1 MGSIPDWGTKI
12 PHAAWRGQKKRKKKK
27 RKVDEA
33 IPQLRIFQR
42 LPLPYGIK
50 FKLQAVSPLC
60 DFAHAVPTAR
70 DAFSHY
76 LPDNSSP
83 SFGTQF
89 RHQLLLILFLTP
101 SPSTELAT
109 ASFVP
114 VAPLSTI
121 L

>member
-1 MGSIPDWGTKI
+1 MARSKE
-12 PHAAWRGQKKRKKKK
+12 KKKKKKK

-33 IPQLRIFQR
+33 ISQLRIFQR
-42 LPLPYGIK
+42 LPVPYRIK
-50 FKLQAVSPLC
+50 FKLQAISPVC

-76 LPDNSSP
+76 LPENSP

-89 RHQLLLILFLTP
+89 RHQLLFTLFLTP
-101 SPSTELAT
+101 GPSTELAT

-114 VAPLSTI
+114 VAPLPTI

>member
-1 MGSIPDWGTKI
+1 MGSIPGWGTKI
-12 PHAAWRGQKKRKKKK
+12 PLAAWHGQKKRKKK

-50 FKLQAVSPLC
+50 FKLCAISPLC

-70 DAFSHY
+70 DASSHC

-83 SFGTQF
+83 SFGTRF
-89 RHQLLLILFLTP
+89 RHQLLLTPFLTP
-101 SPSTELAT
+101 GPSTELTT

-114 VAPLSTI
+114 VVPLPTI